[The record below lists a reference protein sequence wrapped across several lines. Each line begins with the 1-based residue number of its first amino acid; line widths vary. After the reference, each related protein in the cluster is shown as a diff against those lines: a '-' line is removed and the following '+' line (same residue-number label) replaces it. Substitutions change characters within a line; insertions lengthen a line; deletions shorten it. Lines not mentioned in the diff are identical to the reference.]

1 MPSCITINL
10 YFLSPKNDSDI
21 NKVEGQSH
29 CPLDIIGNRLVHMF
43 VLCTFTISCII
54 TYQSVVH
61 RMLAWGS
68 YIPLPYVCYTFYKF
82 SDPSMNEF

>member
-10 YFLSPKNDSDI
+10 YFLSSKNDSDI

-29 CPLDIIGNRLVHMF
+29 CPLDAIGNGLVHVF
-43 VLCTFTISCII
+43 VLCTFTISFII

-61 RMLAWGS
+61 CMLASGL
-68 YIPLPYVCYTFYKF
+68 YILLPYVSYTFYKF
-82 SDPSMNEF
+82 IDPS